1 MFSRHKHLHIE
12 GHIKSNFVGIRL
24 DRKSTTRYVSFV
36 GGNLMTWRNKKQNA
50 VSLSSAKA
58 KCHVLH
64 HATTE
69 LTWLKIVLSELG
81 FGLKKPMVLF
91 CNNMTTIEIANNL
104 VQHDQTKH
112 IKLDRNYIK
121 DNLDSGM
128 IKIPYIK
135 SAN

>member
-1 MFSRHKHLHIE
+1 
-12 GHIKSNFVGIRL
+12 
-24 DRKSTTRYVSFV
+24 
-36 GGNLMTWRNKKQNA
+36 MTWRNKKQNA

-58 KCHVLH
+58 KCRVLH

-69 LTWLKIVLSELG
+69 LTWLKFVLSELG

-91 CNNMTTIEIANNL
+91 CNNTTTIEIANNL

-135 SAN
+135 SANQLANMMTHVVTSGPFYTSLSKLSMYDIHAST